1 MRGQSKPDEMLFES
15 DHLQLYGF
23 PWEPA
28 GDGTFP
34 VVVWNHGS
42 EKMPGAPPTLAQ
54 FYTAH
59 SYVLFVPQRRGQ
71 GRSPGSYIQDLI
83 EQTPPPDRAQRMISL
98 QEGEVNDVIAA
109 IDYR

>member
-15 DHLQLYGF
+15 DHLQLHGF

-59 SYVLFVPQRRGQ
+59 SYVRLIFLTSSAHLAEAITPIVFRLSSASSHRRFYWRLP
-71 GRSPGSYIQDLI
+71 RS
-83 EQTPPPDRAQRMISL
+83 AQ
-98 QEGEVNDVIAA
+98 
-109 IDYR
+109 